1 MKEIN
6 TTYTNKTC
14 RKKTGDVERKCLI
27 LHVVIRKI
35 SGIET
40 KVLDI
45 SGFVKKTD
53 YDAKISG
60 TEKEYF
66 TTADYNRFTS
76 EPLDAKIKE
85 KEIVNKSDISNLV
98 KNSDLNTKLSTLA
111 TKAELKV
118 EANKNCKT
126 ENT

>member
-1 MKEIN
+1 MKEFN
-6 TTYTNKTC
+6 TTYINKIC
-14 RKKTGDVERKCLI
+14 RKKTGDVEKKCLI

-40 KVLDI
+40 KIPDI

-85 KEIVNKSDISNLV
+85 KEIVSKSDISNLV
-98 KNSDLNTKLSTLA
+98 KNSDLNTKLSTLT
-111 TKAELKV
+111 TKA
-118 EANKNCKT
+118 
-126 ENT
+126 